1 MRLFAIRKPQTPDGN
16 HADSTFKHAGSGP
29 HLALVAVQ
37 LIFGTWPIFGKIA
50 LRALPSTGLVALR
63 IAGAA
68 VAFFSLLRFR
78 GHLVVPRRGDLAR
91 LALYSLLG
99 VVLNQFLFVK
109 GLALSTVVNA
119 SLFIT
124 SIPVFTLL
132 VSTLLGYE
140 RLTARAALGTIVAA
154 AGVVFLVD
162 PLRADLSG
170 HTTLG
175 NLLLVTSNIMYGA
188 YIAVSRDVFR
198 RYGALTAMTWVF
210 AFGSLAAIP
219 FGGYYLAQVNPQSV
233 GWDVRLAVVYIILVP
248 TVGAYYLNAW
258 ALERVTP
265 STVAV
270 YIYLQP
276 LIAFALAPLFLG
288 AQERWGFRQGVAAL
302 LIFTGVAVV
311 TLHRHARAS
320 VDVPEQTDALRD

>member
-1 MRLFAIRKPQTPDGN
+1 LSEPLTNTKGEAR
-16 HADSTFKHAGSGP
+16 P

-37 LIFGTWPIFGKIA
+37 IIFGTWPILGKIA
-50 LRALPSTGLVALR
+50 LRALPSTGLVAVR

-68 VAFFSLLRFR
+68 FAFLLIMRLKGR
-78 GHLVVPRRGDLAR
+78 LVVPRHTDLAR

-99 VVLNQFLFVK
+99 VVLNQFFFVK

-119 SLFIT
+119 TLIST

-132 VSTLLGYE
+132 VSALLGYE
-140 RLTARAALGTIVAA
+140 KLSKRSALGTIIAA
-154 AGVVFLVD
+154 AGVFILVD

-170 HTTLG
+170 NTTLG
-175 NLLLVTSNIMYGA
+175 NFMIVISNILYGA

-210 AFGSLAAIP
+210 AVGSLAAIP
-219 FGGYYLAQVNPQSV
+219 FGGYYLSQVNPQNV
-233 GWDVRLAVVYIILVP
+233 GWDVWLALIYIVLVP

-265 STVAV
+265 STVAA

-276 LIAFALAPLFLG
+276 LFAFALAPLFLG
-288 AQERWGFRQGVAAL
+288 AAERWGVRHGVAAA
-302 LIFTGVAVV
+302 LIFAGVAVV
-311 TLHRHARAS
+311 TLRRYSRVTEDLSEH
-320 VDVPEQTDALRD
+320 PDALGH